1 MFRMMP
7 SGLVPVSNRNRCSAP
22 PLATVTRTE
31 KPCSAISG
39 LGTRP
44 STIVVDGRRG
54 PAPRPIRRA
63 GPWSGMSM
71 SVTLSISVVTTTE
84 STGSRSISM
93 AGSTSCRIGAASL
106 AGLSSVHTGRPL
118 GASGEVDGWRRPL
131 RGERAAGRAARGRVV
146 AAISR
151 ALSTYTR

>member
-7 SGLVPVSNRNRCSAP
+7 SGLAPVSNRNRCSVP

-31 KPCSAISG
+31 KPCSASSG
-39 LGTRP
+39 LGVWP
-44 STIVVDGRRG
+44 PVIVVHGRRG
-54 PAPRPIRRA
+54 PLPMVMRWA
-63 GPWSGMSM
+63 GPISGSSM
-71 SVTLSISVVTTTE
+71 SAMLSISVVTTTE

-93 AGSTSCRIGAASL
+93 AGSTSCRTGAGSV
-106 AGLSSVHTGRPL
+106 AGLSSVHTGRPARGRRVRWTRARGRGSGG
-118 GASGEVDGWRRPL
+118 GA
-131 RGERAAGRAARGRVV
+131 GRVV